1 MGRAFEYRKAR
12 KMKRWSTMSKAFTR
26 IGKDIVMAVKEGGGD
41 PETNARL
48 RAVIQN
54 AKAVN
59 MPKDNVERAIK
70 RATSKDTADYKEAT
84 FEGYAPHGIAILIE
98 TATDNNMR
106 TVANIRSYFNKCDGN
121 LSVSGSVDFMFEH
134 KCYFKI
140 ENSGQDVEELELELI
155 DFGAEEVFVDEEGIM
170 IYAPFEEFGKLQKA
184 LEEREFE
191 VISSGFERIPMD
203 VKQLDE
209 EQRADVEK
217 LLEKLEEDDDVQHVY
232 HNMAEDEE

>member
-1 MGRAFEYRKAR
+1 
-12 KMKRWSTMSKAFTR
+12 MKRWSTMSKAFTR

-134 KCYFKI
+134 KCYFRI
-140 ENSGQDVEELELELI
+140 ENTGQDVEELELELI
-155 DFGAEEVFVDEEGIM
+155 DFGAEEVFADEEGIM
-170 IYAPFEEFGKLQKA
+170 IYAPFGEFGKLQKA
-184 LEEREFE
+184 LEEMGAE

-203 VKQLDE
+203 VKQLNE

-217 LLEKLEEDDDVQHVY
+217 LLEKLEEDEDVQQVY
-232 HNMAEDEE
+232 HNMAEEE